1 MGQMELGN
9 QLSRLSYKRTTNVE
23 RTKSC
28 NSLNILI
35 MFFKQMKN
43 FFEYFYFY
51 IRISKSSSKRIDCQK
66 HADVFMISSKHGT

>member
-23 RTKSC
+23 RIKSC

-35 MFFKQMKN
+35 MFFKQMMKFLLN
-43 FFEYFYFY
+43 IFIF
-51 IRISKSSSKRIDCQK
+51 
-66 HADVFMISSKHGT
+66 T

>member
-1 MGQMELGN
+1 MEQMELGN

-43 FFEYFYFY
+43 FFEYFIF
-51 IRISKSSSKRIDCQK
+51 
-66 HADVFMISSKHGT
+66 T